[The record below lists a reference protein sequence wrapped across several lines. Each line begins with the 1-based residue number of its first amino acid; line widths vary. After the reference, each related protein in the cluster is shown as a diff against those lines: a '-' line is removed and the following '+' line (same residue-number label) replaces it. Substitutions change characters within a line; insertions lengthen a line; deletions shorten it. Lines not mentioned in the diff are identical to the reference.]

1 MPRAIPGPLRRRIA
15 ELHSEGLSAP
25 AIARALHLS
34 PRSVRRLLRR
44 LRQGGPAAL
53 GSAYHRCG
61 RKPAPSPQAL
71 DLRRAHPSWG
81 APYLRT
87 VLAEGCDQPLPC
99 VRTLQRHFRSAGL
112 QPAPAGRRP
121 GTAYRRSQ
129 VCHEVWQLDACERIP
144 LADGQEVSWLRVVD
158 EHSGAFLQSRVFSLR
173 LVAASAGLRNPGVP
187 AAGLRPLRAS
197 PDGAGG

>member
-15 ELHSEGLSAP
+15 ELHDQGLSAP
-25 AIARALHLS
+25 AIAQALQLS
-34 PRSVRRLLRR
+34 PRSVRRLLRL
-44 LRQGGPAAL
+44 LRQGGSQAL
-53 GSAYHRCG
+53 ATAYQRCG
-61 RKPAPSPQAL
+61 RKSEPSPQAL
-71 DLRRAHPSWG
+71 DLRREHPSWG

-87 VLAEGCDQPLPC
+87 VLAERSDQPLPC

-129 VCHEVWQLDACERIP
+129 VCHEVWQLDASERIP

-173 LVAASAGLRNPGVP
+173 IVAASPGLRNPGLP
-187 AAGLRPLRAS
+187 ALRLRPLRAS